1 MRKQGFHR
9 KFNFPDADLYAMV
22 VERLKHAQRDFK
34 EFKDFGMTMTK
45 LKGIQSRVLQFYN
58 LPNDDELVGI
68 QMVVTD
74 KKYDKANLLKS
85 AIRAIMTRVAIK
97 YGQRSGRYRT
107 YGTAKMSD
115 MTDAQLLFCGRRVA
129 RVGRKQ
135 LALLAETGLNENA
148 LMRVQKAA
156 NDFEKSMNIQQDKV
170 ADRDIA
176 VEKRV
181 ILANKIY
188 DDLIQLSDIGKSI
201 WDNQNKT
208 YYEQYAIY
216 ESNNDQKKKRKK
228 ASSSKDA
235 T

>member
-9 KFNFPDADLYAMV
+9 KYNFPDADLYAMI
-22 VERLKHAQRDFK
+22 VERLKHAQRDLKELK
-34 EFKDFGMTMTK
+34 EFGISMTK
-45 LKGIQSRVLQFYN
+45 LKGIQSRALQFYN

-74 KKYDKANLLKS
+74 KKYDKANILKS
-85 AIRAIMTRVAIK
+85 GIRAIMTRVAMK

-135 LALLAETGLNENA
+135 LTLLAETGLNENA
-148 LMRVQKAA
+148 LMSVQKAA
-156 NDFEKSMNIQQDKV
+156 SDFEKSMNIQQDKV
-170 ADRDIA
+170 AERDIA

-181 ILANKIY
+181 ILGNKIY
-188 DDLIQLSDIGKSI
+188 DDLVLLSDIGKSI
-201 WDNQNKT
+201 WDNKNKT

-216 ESNNDQKKKRKK
+216 ESNNEQKKKRKE
-228 ASSSKDA
+228 SFSKEI
-235 T
+235 